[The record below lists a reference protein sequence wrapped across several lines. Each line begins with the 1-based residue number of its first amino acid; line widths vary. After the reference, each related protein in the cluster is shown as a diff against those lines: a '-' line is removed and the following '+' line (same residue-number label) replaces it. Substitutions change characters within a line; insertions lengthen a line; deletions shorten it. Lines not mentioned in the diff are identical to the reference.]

1 MDRYEEALE
10 RAKKGLPID
19 EVFPELKEDEDERI
33 RRCIEVALTDVDEQR
48 FKDFGTTLKEC
59 IAYLEKQKEVKWSP
73 SECEMGVLYKLCYV
87 SNQITDEDDTEL
99 TRLYQDLKR
108 EYFNGHSFENM
119 FPKEKHKE
127 PKPIFRV
134 GDYVR
139 NIKTGDKVL
148 IEQLDI
154 ATKIYCYVSKDGV
167 AEIHSDFPFSK
178 QNEWEVIGQQV
189 EQKPESCDCSRDEES
204 YTNGIHHVLMN
215 PEAYGLIKQK
225 PAEWSEEDERTLE
238 SFLGWLQG
246 SMGEKT
252 YSSWLKSLPERF
264 SLKPK
269 QEWSEEDN
277 NALVLFHELISFGY
291 TENFFD
297 AQTAEDMRR
306 WLNERLKSTRPQP
319 HWKPS
324 KVQMKA
330 LNEVAN
336 DGVLLDL
343 FNDLLKLL

>member
-19 EVFPELKEDEDERI
+19 EVFPELKESEDERI
-33 RRCIEVALTDVDEQR
+33 RKMLIEQMERWKKAAEDNNLDV
-48 FKDFGTTLKEC
+48 KDASAA
-59 IAYLEKQKEVKWSP
+59 IAYLEKQK
-73 SECEMGVLYKLCYV
+73 
-87 SNQITDEDDTEL
+87 
-99 TRLYQDLKR
+99 
-108 EYFNGHSFENM
+108 
-119 FPKEKHKE
+119 
-127 PKPIFRV
+127 
-134 GDYVR
+134 
-139 NIKTGDKVL
+139 
-148 IEQLDI
+148 
-154 ATKIYCYVSKDGV
+154 
-167 AEIHSDFPFSK
+167 
-178 QNEWEVIGQQV
+178 

-225 PAEWSEEDERTLE
+225 PAEWSEEDELMRTAVIQTLKMFGGRGTTE
-238 SFLGWLQG
+238 MQID
-246 SMGEKT
+246 
-252 YSSWLKSLPERF
+252 WLKSLPERF
-264 SLKPK
+264 SLKPQ

-291 TENFFD
+291 TERFCD